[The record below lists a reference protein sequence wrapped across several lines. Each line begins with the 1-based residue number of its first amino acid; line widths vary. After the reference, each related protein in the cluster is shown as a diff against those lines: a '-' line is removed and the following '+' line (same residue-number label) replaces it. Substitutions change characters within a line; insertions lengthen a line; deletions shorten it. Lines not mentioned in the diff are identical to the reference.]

1 MLKKSIPYRS
11 WCEIEESA
19 LHHNLAV
26 VRGHIGLRPKI
37 MCLVKAD
44 AYGHG
49 LKPLARFFQTS
60 DCQMLGCACL
70 QEALLIRQAKVRLPV
85 LLLSSPL
92 KGELPEIVRNGFIMT
107 LSSVEEA
114 QALAQEADKKGKIA
128 QCHIKLNTGMNRLGV
143 DFSKLIEL
151 FSYVQES
158 SSLKLTGFYSHYAS
172 ADSDRELTEKQ
183 WKQFSSVQ
191 TPSLLRHID
200 NSAGLFSRPDSFC
213 DMVRPGIAVYGISP
227 VKRYQEELRPA
238 LSWKARVTFLREVQT
253 GATLSYG
260 ATFRAKQK
268 MKIATVAV
276 GYGDGLFRSLS
287 NKGKVLVNG
296 KRCPIVGRVTMDQLL
311 IDVTR
316 AGLVENEAEVVLIGN
331 QKGAQ
336 ILASE
341 MADDA
346 GTIAYEIWCHI
357 TDRVPKVYEVP
368 HSY

>member
-1 MLKKSIPYRS
+1 MIKKPVPYRS
-11 WCEIEESA
+11 WCEIDESA

-26 VRGHIGLRPKI
+26 VRGHIGLHPKI

-70 QEALLIRQAKVRLPV
+70 QEALLIRQAKVRLPI

-92 KGELPEIVRNGFIMT
+92 KCELPDIVHRDFIMT
-107 LSSVEEA
+107 LSSLEEA
-114 QALAQEADKKGKIA
+114 QALAKEAFKKGKKA
-128 QCHIKLNTGMNRLGV
+128 KCHIKLNTGMNRLGV
-143 DFSKLIEL
+143 DSSNLIEL
-151 FSYVQES
+151 FSYVQECL
-158 SSLKLTGFYSHYAS
+158 SLKLTGFYSHYAS

-213 DMVRPGIAVYGISP
+213 DMVRPGIAVYGICP
-227 VKRYQEELRPA
+227 IKHFQEELRPA
-238 LSWKARVTFLREVQT
+238 LSWKARVTFLREVSK
-253 GATLSYG
+253 GSTLSYG
-260 ATFRAKQK
+260 ATFRAKRK

-296 KRCPIVGRVTMDQLL
+296 LRCPIVGRVTMDQLL
-311 IDVTR
+311 VDVTR
-316 AGLVENEAEVVLIGN
+316 AGPVENEAEVVLIGC
-331 QKGAQ
+331 QKEEQ

-357 TDRVPKVYEVP
+357 TDRVPKLYEFP
-368 HSY
+368 NA